1 MAKVK
6 DKRDMSALME
16 KNVPAPM
23 KRDKRSGKRTTIEF
37 SPEDE
42 AEIFRI
48 QDVLQAKGVRVNET
62 RNIVR
67 MALRVAFKDPGDDEL
82 EEIHNELAIR
92 WRRGGAHAS
101 A

>member
-1 MAKVK
+1 MAKAK
-6 DKRDMSALME
+6 EKRDMSALME
-16 KNVPAPM
+16 TKVPVPV

-82 EEIHNELAIR
+82 EEIHGELALR
-92 WRRGGAHAS
+92 WKRGGVH
-101 A
+101 